1 MSAPDERGRWTADR
15 ARYGRGAWLLQP
27 SFWAVSVYRYGR
39 WTRTCSRAVR
49 LPAHVLHVGLYSVV
63 RLVTGID
70 IPRSVEIG
78 PGIMIHHF
86 GTVIVHPQARIGARF
101 TMRHGVTIGAKKGDD
116 VPVICDDVQVG
127 AFAQILGPI
136 HVGDGSTIGAM
147 TLVLRDVPA
156 GATVVG
162 VPGRVL

>member
-1 MSAPDERGRWTADR
+1 VSAVDERGYWAADR
-15 ARYGRGAWLLQP
+15 ARYGRGAWFLQP
-27 SFWAVSVYRYGR
+27 SLWAVAVYRYGR
-39 WTRTCSRAVR
+39 WSRTCSRAVR
-49 LPAHVLHVGLYSVV
+49 LPAQALYFGLYSVV

-101 TMRHGVTIGAKKGDD
+101 TMRHGVTIGAKKGNA
-116 VPVICDDVQVG
+116 VPVIGDDVQVG
-127 AFAQILGPI
+127 AFAQVIGPV
-136 HVGDGSTIGAM
+136 HVGNGSSIGAM
-147 TLVLRDVPA
+147 TLVLRDVPP